1 MRTMTLGLS
10 FLRFF
15 AMIRFHDLGSAS
27 FGAVAASEFL
37 PSGLFEDE
45 EEKQGYEG
53 EAEEHDH

>member
-1 MRTMTLGLS
+1 
-10 FLRFF
+10 
-15 AMIRFHDLGSAS
+15 MIRFHDLGSAS